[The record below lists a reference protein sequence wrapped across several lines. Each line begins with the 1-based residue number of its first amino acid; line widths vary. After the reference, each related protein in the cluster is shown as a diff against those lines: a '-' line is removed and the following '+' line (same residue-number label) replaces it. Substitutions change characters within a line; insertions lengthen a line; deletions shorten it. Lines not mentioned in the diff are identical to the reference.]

1 MALMIF
7 VIGHAEII
15 QNYIRL
21 QIPFAR
27 KLMRRP
33 HVFFRNILSQFM
45 IFIIF
50 IILFKLELTEF
61 LENTV
66 VHERNLLEKWGTR

>member
-1 MALMIF
+1 
-7 VIGHAEII
+7 
-15 QNYIRL
+15 
-21 QIPFAR
+21 
-27 KLMRRP
+27 
-33 HVFFRNILSQFM
+33 M